1 MTRPACISYQRE
13 SWSFEHGQM
22 PKQECRPCTAHIC
35 LAEGPR
41 LVSNTS
47 GIHCYG
53 SSGAECSLKR
63 LQGYQK
69 AKMTDQGMDTLK
81 WGSDYLLR
89 TLAKQKTS
97 AGDKFPV
104 YLIAYQ
110 LGNYTLDN
118 SLWERPET
126 IKGPRPMYYVT
137 TRNGGLATLAKCML
151 NVQSCP
157 QEVPWRRA
165 CHSCARRC
173 S

>member
-1 MTRPACISYQRE
+1 MDKYQ
-13 SWSFEHGQM
+13 STF
-22 PKQECRPCTAHIC
+22 TDHILLTLPSRGPQAGLQC
-35 LAEGPR
+35 PGPR
-41 LVSNTS
+41 PQ
-47 GIHCYG
+47 GIE
-53 SSGAECSLKR
+53 GAECKLNT

-89 TLAKQKTS
+89 TLAKQKTN
-97 AGDKFPV
+97 AGDKYPV

-137 TRNGGLATLAKCML
+137 TRNGELAPSDMRMLILSHTRCVAWLRAHHFAYADAAKCCPLACLMFML
-151 NVQSCP
+151 H
-157 QEVPWRRA
+157 A
-165 CHSCARRC
+165 CC
-173 S
+173 